1 MEKFNVIANAGSEV
15 RLPDRQEYITQNT
28 KILNRKA
35 LKMHAWHMVS
45 WLLRGAVISYLF
57 YLGSRV
63 VDGLAGEAI
72 IWAAGFMLVYLLFYI
87 WKGHQGV
94 HCFRGAQIYWLLN
107 DAAGNE
113 IGSASL
119 RRELPGQAHVPMQS
133 HDTPGS
139 KSWLGDHALS

>member
-1 MEKFNVIANAGSEV
+1 MEKLNVISNAGSEV
-15 RLPDRQEYITQNT
+15 RLPDHQEYITQNT

-35 LKMHAWHMVS
+35 LKMHAWHLVS

-63 VDGLAGEAI
+63 VDGLAGKAI
-72 IWAAGFMLVYLLFYI
+72 MWTAGFLLLYLLFYI

-94 HCFRGAQIYWLLN
+94 QRFRRAKIYWLLN

-119 RRELPGQAHVPMQS
+119 RRESQGQAHVPVQS
-133 HDTPGS
+133 QDSPS
-139 KSWLGDHALS
+139 SRSWLGDHALS

>member
-1 MEKFNVIANAGSEV
+1 MEKFNVISNAGSEV

-35 LKMHAWHMVS
+35 LKMHACHLVS
-45 WLLRGAVISYLF
+45 WLLRGAVIAYLF

-72 IWAAGFMLVYLLFYI
+72 IWTAGFLLLYLLFYI

-94 HCFRGAQIYWLLN
+94 QRFRRAKIYWLLN

-119 RRELPGQAHVPMQS
+119 RRESSGQAHVPVQS
-133 HDTPGS
+133 QDTPGS
-139 KSWLGDHALS
+139 RSWLGDHALS

>member
-35 LKMHAWHMVS
+35 LKIHAWHMVS

-72 IWAAGFMLVYLLFYI
+72 IWTAGFLLLYLLFYI

-94 HCFRGAQIYWLLN
+94 QRFRRAKIYWLLN

-119 RRELPGQAHVPMQS
+119 HRESPGQAPVPMQS
-133 HDTPGS
+133 PDTPS
-139 KSWLGDHALS
+139 SRSWLGDHALS

>member
-15 RLPDRQEYITQNT
+15 RLPDRQEHITQNT

-35 LKMHAWHMVS
+35 LKMHACHMVS

-72 IWAAGFMLVYLLFYI
+72 IWTAGFLLLYLLFYI

-94 HCFRGAQIYWLLN
+94 QRFRRAKIYWLLN

-119 RRELPGQAHVPMQS
+119 HRKSPGQAHVPVQS
-133 HDTPGS
+133 QDTPS
-139 KSWLGDHALS
+139 SRSWLGDHALS

>member
-45 WLLRGAVISYLF
+45 WLLRGAVIAYLF

-72 IWAAGFMLVYLLFYI
+72 IWTAGFLLLYMLFYI

-94 HCFRGAQIYWLLN
+94 QRFRRAKIYWLLN

-113 IGSASL
+113 SGSASL
-119 RRELPGQAHVPMQS
+119 RRESQGQAHVPVQS
-133 HDTPGS
+133 QDVSSSGR
-139 KSWLGDHALS
+139 WLGDHALS

>member
-1 MEKFNVIANAGSEV
+1 
-15 RLPDRQEYITQNT
+15 
-28 KILNRKA
+28 
-35 LKMHAWHMVS
+35 
-45 WLLRGAVISYLF
+45 LRGAVIAYLF

-72 IWAAGFMLVYLLFYI
+72 VWTAGFLLLYMLFYI

-94 HCFRGAQIYWLLN
+94 QRFRRAKIYWLLN

-119 RRELPGQAHVPMQS
+119 RREPPEQANGQTQS
-133 HDTPGS
+133 QDTPS
-139 KSWLGDHALS
+139 SRSWLGDHALS

>member
-1 MEKFNVIANAGSEV
+1 MEKFNVISNAGSDV

-35 LKMHAWHMVS
+35 LKMHVWHMVS
-45 WLLRGAVISYLF
+45 WLLRSAVIAYLF

-72 IWAAGFMLVYLLFYI
+72 IWTAGFLLLYLLFYI

-94 HCFRGAQIYWLLN
+94 HRFRRAKIYWLLN
-107 DAAGNE
+107 DAAGHE

-119 RRELPGQAHVPMQS
+119 RREPSGKAHGPGQSQ
-133 HDTPGS
+133 DTSSS

>member
-1 MEKFNVIANAGSEV
+1 MEKFNVISNAGSEV

-35 LKMHAWHMVS
+35 LKMHACHMLS
-45 WLLRGAVISYLF
+45 WLLRGAVIAYLF

-72 IWAAGFMLVYLLFYI
+72 IWTAGFLLLYMLFYI
-87 WKGHQGV
+87 WKGHQAV
-94 HCFRGAQIYWLLN
+94 QRFRRAKIYWLLN

-113 IGSASL
+113 SGSASL
-119 RRELPGQAHVPMQS
+119 RQESQGQAHEPVQS
-133 HDTPGS
+133 QGTS
-139 KSWLGDHALS
+139 SSRSWLGDRALS